1 MARRKRTTKL
11 RPKSPARIRKRKRA
25 KSGRA
30 HAHRTELW
38 GLALVALGVFLGALL
53 YLGWNGGVVGG
64 AITDAIT
71 TAIGDA
77 GYVLPVALFVLGGL
91 MVARSALVD
100 VRPFRTGLVVS
111 AFGLLLTL
119 GATTA
124 AGSAASSTASSRPC
138 SARPARRS
146 SE

>member
-1 MARRKRTTKL
+1 MARRKRTTNL
-11 RPKSPARIRKRKRA
+11 RPKSPARIRKRRRA

-38 GLALVALGVFLGALL
+38 GLALVALGIFLGALL

-71 TAIGDA
+71 TVVGDA
-77 GYVLPVALFVLGGL
+77 GYVLPVALVCVGAL

-100 VRPFRTGLVVS
+100 VRPFRTGLAVS
-111 AFGLLLTL
+111 AFGLTRVP
-119 GATTA
+119 AKA
-124 AGSAASSTASSRPC
+124 E
-138 SARPARRS
+138 ARRALS
-146 SE
+146 NLNGV